1 MRYWRISRGFVLVT
15 LLGAVVPAWGQAWS
29 VQATRARADQGH
41 ARELAGAH
49 GDAINDLS
57 QAIAMHALPAVEE
70 AHLVFDRG
78 VIRDALGQLDAAAA
92 DYSATLLVMPRFAP
106 ALNNRANVYR
116 RQNRLAEAR
125 RDYLASLAAGNP
137 QPEYPWCGLGEV
149 AEAEGDMETARDSYA
164 HAVAANPAYGP
175 AADRLA
181 ALGGHI
187 DTMAADQVIHLR
199 PPHLATAADQAPIHL
214 KPPTKTRVATYLPLA
229 AVEPSPSN
237 FAPAHYE
244 LEQDPALRPAMD
256 NSASSGAQVQLG
268 AWRTEEEAGAGWNN
282 AKKRAGTLLDG
293 LSPHIVAADLPGKG
307 RYYRLRVGPLQGAG
321 ASLCSALQER
331 GLNCIPA
338 RD

>member
-1 MRYWRISRGFVLVT
+1 MAI
-15 LLGAVVPAWGQAWS
+15 LLGAAVPAWGQAGGA
-29 VQATRARADQGH
+29 QEARARADRGH
-41 ARELAGAH
+41 AREAAGAH
-49 GDAINDLS
+49 EDAIADLT

-70 AHLVFDRG
+70 AHLLFDRG

-149 AEAEGDMETARDSYA
+149 AEAEGDRVTAKDSYA
-164 HAVAANPAYGP
+164 HAVIANPAYRP

-181 ALGGHI
+181 ALGGPVAA
-187 DTMAADQVIHLR
+187 MAADQVIHLR
-199 PPHLATAADQAPIHL
+199 PPHALAEAENSPIHL
-214 KPPTKTRVATYLPLA
+214 KPPQEARA
-229 AVEPSPSN
+229 AMPPPPQAVRPPQSN
-237 FAPAHYE
+237 FAPARYE
-244 LEQDPALRPAMD
+244 LEQDSGLRPALD
-256 NSASSGAQVQLG
+256 NSASSGAQIQLG
-268 AWRTEEEAGAGWNN
+268 AWRTEEEAGAGWNK
-282 AKKRAGTLLDG
+282 ARQQAGNLLDG

-307 RYYRLRVGPLQGAG
+307 RYYRLRAGPVQGPA
-321 ASLCSALQER
+321 ASLCGELLLR
-331 GLNCIPA
+331 GLPCIPA